1 MSVTTLVGLLILALG
16 VDAARFLWRGFQS
29 GRLGRGWKTV
39 EAIVLVCG
47 ICLGVAAVAHSHY
60 PTPDKRLV
68 GFPFLAAVFE
78 RTPSGAWADYVG
90 PITLPATIGNFA
102 VGLLL
107 PHLPLATWLWFGLK
121 RRSVIW

>member
-1 MSVTTLVGLLILALG
+1 MSVIELVGLLILALG
-16 VDAARFLWRGFQS
+16 VAAARFFWCGFQN
-29 GRLGRGWKTV
+29 GRLGRGWRTV

-47 ICLGVAAVAHSHY
+47 ICLGVAAVAHSRY

-78 RTPSGAWADYVG
+78 RTPSGAWADFVG
-90 PITLPATIGNFA
+90 PRTLVASIGNFA

-107 PHLPLATWLWFGLK
+107 PHLPIAVFALFAK
-121 RRSVIW
+121 RQRETA